1 MSIRFRAILLLWSIE
16 GGTLIVIILA
26 STGYLYHDG
35 LGDIEGRASDTIQIL
50 RNGLTEPMISKN
62 YLLAEYVARTAFD
75 EILVLDRITVT
86 NEEGEVVADYQRMRN
101 TYSNRH
107 LRVSSPVFLADN
119 CFGVVDVIYS
129 TEYAIRDAQEH
140 AIVLAAFALIGM
152 SLSGVA
158 AWYTL
163 SRWAATIS
171 TVQQGINRIA
181 SGDAPEEFIT
191 YNKDNELGR
200 LVYSYNK
207 LINQMHRRGS
217 SGHR

>member
-16 GGTLIVIILA
+16 GGTLMVIIAA

-35 LGDIEGRASDTIQIL
+35 IGDIESRASDTIQIL

-86 NEEGEVVADYQRMRN
+86 NEEGDVVANYQRMRN

-107 LRVSSPVFLADN
+107 LLVSSPVFLADN
-119 CFGVVDVIYS
+119 CFGVVDAIYS

-140 AIVLAAFALIGM
+140 GIVLAAFALIGM

-181 SGDAPEEFIT
+181 SGDTPDEFVE

-207 LINQMHRRGS
+207 LINQMHRR
-217 SGHR
+217 R

>member
-1 MSIRFRAILLLWSIE
+1 M
-16 GGTLIVIILA
+16 IVIILA

-35 LGDIEGRASDTIQIL
+35 IGDIESRASDTIQIL

-75 EILVLDRITVT
+75 EILALDRITVT
-86 NEEGEVVADYQRMRN
+86 NEEGDVVADYQRMRN
-101 TYSNRH
+101 TYSKRH
-107 LRVSSPVFLADN
+107 LLVSSPVFLAGN
-119 CFGVVDVIYS
+119 CFGVVDAIYS
-129 TEYAIRDAQEH
+129 TENAIRDAQEH
-140 AIVLAAFALIGM
+140 AVVLVAFALIGM

-207 LINQMHRRGS
+207 LINQMHRRGG
-217 SGHR
+217 SGHY